1 MSKGVKPERQAGQ
14 VTVECMT
21 SIPVIL
27 VALILLSLSIRKGLI
42 TAPLSARGE
51 EYHRSEALWLLQ
63 RADL

>member
-1 MSKGVKPERQAGQ
+1 MI
-14 VTVECMT
+14 

-42 TAPLSARGE
+42 TAPLSTRGE

-63 RADL
+63 LTYREQASQSE